1 MKKEDIPQ
9 DKGAFPSE
17 ISYVVD
23 EKGQYTTGI
32 SNGWEIKKIA
42 LDVAW
47 SDVDKKIAEAK
58 QKVLNGEVSPVY
70 YFMQL
75 KIMDLPII
83 AGYTGFWQ
91 WQIKRHFKPAVFEK
105 LSTRKLQQ
113 YAELFETTV
122 EELKGL
128 RATLQKS

>member
-23 EKGQYTTGI
+23 DKGKYTTGI

-47 SDVDKKIAEAK
+47 NDVDKKIAEAK

-75 KIMDLPII
+75 KIMDLSII

-105 LSTRKLQQ
+105 LSQKKLQQ

-122 EELKGL
+122 DELKNL
-128 RATLQKS
+128 RVTLQKS